1 MDKDILEKDLLE
13 KVKQYLDTRL
23 KLEENYINLRQIKKD
38 IYDLKIQKTEEK
50 KSEGEIKNEDE
61 EFELEKGDEEFELE
75 KGNVFLKNYKTAFSS
90 ILRKE
95 FNKLDNKKKREL
107 YKTGLLTIRFRLN
120 YLKYDKIK
128 KEDKKTELDKFVF
141 KREDNF
147 PYYLRIKFNED
158 IQKMFT
164 EKKAKEEELSGLEM
178 LDREREE
185 EERQEHSPYQIYI
198 EEELEYEQSEDD
210 VFNE

>member
-38 IYDLKIQKTEEK
+38 IYDLKIQKTEEE
-50 KSEGEIKNEDE
+50 KSAGEIKNE
-61 EFELEKGDEEFELE
+61 DEEFELE

-95 FNKLDNKKKREL
+95 FNKLDIKKKREL

-120 YLKYDKIK
+120 YVKYEKNK
-128 KEDKKTELDKFVF
+128 KENKNTELDKFVF

-147 PYYLRIKFNED
+147 PYYLRIKFFIIN
-158 IQKMFT
+158 
-164 EKKAKEEELSGLEM
+164 L
-178 LDREREE
+178 
-185 EERQEHSPYQIYI
+185 
-198 EEELEYEQSEDD
+198 
-210 VFNE
+210 